1 MNIFNIATQSDWY
14 KAFLN
19 PVLDEIQKKPLAT
32 KILDVGTGPGTL
44 PAMIVKKHEAVQVVG
59 VDNDIVKITDA
70 LSMNPNERI
79 RYVFD
84 KEGLKGFEDNEF
96 DIITFCSVLFLLD
109 VNTRTEILKQAF
121 RILKPNGKI
130 IVLSPTGA
138 KSVISPFIEVMSFP
152 AKLANLTFI
161 VWKLI
166 TRSRA
171 RKWNNEK
178 FLAEYSKN
186 RNINY
191 TAKKAFNNNA
201 IVEVLIKK

>member
-1 MNIFNIATQSDWY
+1 MNIFNVATQSDWY
-14 KAFLN
+14 KDFLN

-44 PAMIVKKHEAVQVVG
+44 PAMIVKKHETVQVVG

-70 LSMNPNERI
+70 LKMNPDDRI

-84 KEGLKGFEDNEF
+84 KEGLTGFNDGEF
-96 DIITFCSVLFLLD
+96 DVVTFCSVLFLLD
-109 VNTRTEILKQAF
+109 DHTRRELLQQAF

-178 FLAEYSKN
+178 FLAEYSKI
-186 RNINY
+186 RNVNY